1 MMRVT
6 ITLLLSIR
14 HILNHSLSERILFE
28 ESSKRG
34 FALTN
39 YERAEIMNTVASRLC
54 ASADN
59 IAEDMWSDL
68 EENMILEQFYKI
80 SPEQLIAWY
89 NLSLM
94 QTLLFNCTRLE
105 FYVHGGSNWKRIL
118 RDVKRLGL
126 IVQSADADISA
137 SRRTK
142 TGAPTNEGDYSDVK
156 AYGDSMKNNTII
168 VCSIDGPLSIF
179 KLTDRYGTSIAK
191 LLPSIISAETW

>member
-6 ITLLLSIR
+6 ITLLLSIL
-14 HILNHSLSERILFE
+14 HILNPFTIRKDLFE

-94 QTLLFNCTRLE
+94 QTLLFNCTKLE

-126 IVQSADADISA
+126 MSNLQIQTLERKEEPKQVHQQMKE
-137 SRRTK
+137 T
-142 TGAPTNEGDYSDVK
+142 TTDVK